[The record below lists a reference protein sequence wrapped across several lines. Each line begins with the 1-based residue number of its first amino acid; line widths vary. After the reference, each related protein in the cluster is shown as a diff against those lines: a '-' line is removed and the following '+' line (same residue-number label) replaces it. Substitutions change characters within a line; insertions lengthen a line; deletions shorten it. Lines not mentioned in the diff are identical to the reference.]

1 VGRRQRFAQVVT
13 IGLLAGLV
21 GVVLLK
27 RERKYPT
34 PQEAI
39 YAMLAAARAGNV
51 EQYLAHYT
59 GQMEQA
65 LKRARSDS
73 PDFSKYLRDS
83 NAGIKGSTVW
93 EPEFVSENE
102 AKARVEFIYADRNEV
117 QTMFLEKSASGWK
130 ISRVDSAESVKTLVP
145 YGTPVR

>member
-1 VGRRQRFAQVVT
+1 
-13 IGLLAGLV
+13 
-21 GVVLLK
+21 
-27 RERKYPT
+27 
-34 PQEAI
+34 
-39 YAMLAAARAGNV
+39 MLAAARAGNV

-59 GQMEQA
+59 GQVEQA

>member
-1 VGRRQRFAQVVT
+1 MGRRQRFAQVVT

-27 RERKYPT
+27 RERKTPT
-34 PQEAI
+34 PQDAI
-39 YAMLAAARAGNV
+39 YAMLAAARVGNV
-51 EQYLAHYT
+51 EQYMAHYT

-73 PDFSKYLRDS
+73 PGFAKYLRES
-83 NAGIKGSTVW
+83 SAGIKGSTVW
-93 EPEFVSENE
+93 EPELLSENE
-102 AKARVEFIYADRNEV
+102 AKARVEFVYADRNEV
-117 QTMFLEKSASGWK
+117 QMMFLDKTPSGWK